1 MKQMTNLH
9 AKVYSLFS
17 RAAAA
22 AEKWW
27 AEQIEKGAMR

>member
-27 AEQIEKGAMR
+27 AQIEKGAMR